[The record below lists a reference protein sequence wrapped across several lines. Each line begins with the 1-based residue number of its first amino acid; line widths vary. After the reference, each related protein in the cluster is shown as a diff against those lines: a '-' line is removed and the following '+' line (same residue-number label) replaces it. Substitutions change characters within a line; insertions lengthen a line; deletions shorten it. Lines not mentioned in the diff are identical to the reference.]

1 MEARA
6 TGLYRFLCHG
16 ARIMTIQRAAKGKR
30 PVFISG
36 NVEHS
41 LNQLLAMVSSLGAE
55 VAVLRDRQRTIEQL
69 LAERGSITLADIEAF
84 EPDLTDLA
92 ERNEWQT
99 GFMRRL
105 YYILEQD
112 AAMDGDV
119 EETAD

>member
-1 MEARA
+1 
-6 TGLYRFLCHG
+6 
-16 ARIMTIQRAAKGKR
+16 MTIQRAAKGKR
-30 PVFISG
+30 PVFTTG

-84 EPDLTDLA
+84 EPDLADLA

-105 YYILEQD
+105 YYIFEQD
-112 AAMDGDV
+112 AAMAGGAEDA
-119 EETAD
+119 AD